1 MDPSRPIIDR
11 KRRHMEIALSDEA
24 GSVVSAGWEDVHL
37 VPSSVPEVSVA
48 DVELAT
54 TLLGHQLQAPLVIA
68 SMTGGHQAAFE
79 INATLGAAAE
89 RLGLAVGAGSQR
101 AALREPSL
109 SPTYAVIRERAPSA
123 VVIANL
129 GMCQLLPQ
137 RDVPPLGTE
146 EISEAVAMLDAQVL
160 AIHLNV
166 VEELIQTEGDR
177 NTSGLGP
184 ALAKVV
190 GRCPV
195 PILAKETGAGM
206 TLESA
211 SLLAEAGVAALDV
224 GGAGGTSF
232 VRIEGTRA
240 REGGDLRGARLG
252 DTFARWGL
260 PTAAAIVEVGQVGL
274 PVIAT
279 GGVRTGLDAAKA
291 LALGADLVGLGR
303 PALAAAMKGLDPL
316 LDELELLLEE
326 LRMAMVLTGSARI
339 PDLRRNPPVLTGFV
353 GEWVRQRRGR

>member
-1 MDPSRPIIDR
+1 MARNIPGAQWGAGSVDPSIIDR
-11 KRRHMEIALSDEA
+11 KRQHMDIALSDDA
-24 GSVVSAGWEDVHL
+24 RSVVSAGWEDVHL
-37 VPSSVPEVSVA
+37 VPSSVPEVSLA

-68 SMTGGHQAAFE
+68 SMTGGHEAAFE

-89 RLGLAVGAGSQR
+89 RLGVAVGAGSQR

-129 GMCQLLPQ
+129 GMCQLVSQ
-137 RDVPPLGTE
+137 GDVPPLGHE
-146 EISEAVAMLDAQVL
+146 EISQAVAMLDAQIL
-160 AIHLNV
+160 AVHLNV

-177 NTSGLGP
+177 HTSGLGP
-184 ALAKVV
+184 ALARVADLS
-190 GRCPV
+190 PV

-206 TLESA
+206 TRESA
-211 SLLAEAGVAALDV
+211 SLLAEAGLAALDV

-232 VRIEGTRA
+232 ARIEGIRA
-240 REGGDLRGARLG
+240 RERGDFRGTRLG
-252 DTFARWGL
+252 ETFARWGL
-260 PTAAAIVEVGQVGL
+260 PTAASIVEVSEVGL
-274 PVIAT
+274 PLIAT

-316 LDELELLLEE
+316 LDELE
-326 LRMAMVLTGSARI
+326 
-339 PDLRRNPPVLTGFV
+339 
-353 GEWVRQRRGR
+353 